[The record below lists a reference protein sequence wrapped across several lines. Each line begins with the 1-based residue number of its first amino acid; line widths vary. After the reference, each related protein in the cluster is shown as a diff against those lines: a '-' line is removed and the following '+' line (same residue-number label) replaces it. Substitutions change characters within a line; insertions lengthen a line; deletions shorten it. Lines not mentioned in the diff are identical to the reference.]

1 MTGGEGME
9 RISEMLVG
17 ASKDFD
23 LAKRYKQA
31 GEFTIAA
38 LLYTEATEKILKAL
52 FVRENRK
59 EPPIDASIEYLAL
72 KTRMPK
78 ELLEDTALQYA
89 DSADEQMKA
98 GTGKGTEERALD
110 MESAVKR
117 LLDYSMA
124 YVLA

>member
-1 MTGGEGME
+1 ME
-9 RISEMLVG
+9 RIEEMLVG

-31 GEFTIAA
+31 GEFTIAV
-38 LLYTEATEKILKAL
+38 LLYTEATEKVLKVL
-52 FVRENRK
+52 FMRENRK
-59 EPPIDASIEYLAL
+59 EPPIGASIEYLAL
-72 KTRMPK
+72 KARMPK

-89 DSADEQMKA
+89 DSDDQVNADSRV
-98 GTGKGTEERALD
+98 EERALD
-110 MESAVKR
+110 MEIAVKR